1 MSKQIIGKFLQF
13 PLALIQKTSLH
24 TAAVYAALNDLIQIA
39 VSKNQVDALGVNYIC
54 SKVSEIAEMLNIS
67 KSTVSKSMN
76 ELENLSLILRKRRGC
91 GQSNAIYVFSLE
103 SIELS
108 PIPFVKVDKYL
119 LAEYKDMNL
128 GAKILYGICAGVD
141 SSCLARAYAA
151 KLLNV
156 SERTVSNYFAE
167 LKTAGLIVKVRRG
180 MNVCDKLFVNPIIEL
195 VESSSSKVQAY
206 LLERDAIVATD
217 YNARCNARC

>member
-13 PLALIQKTSLH
+13 SIALIEKTSIH

-39 VSKNQVDALGVNYIC
+39 INKNQVDALGVNYVC
-54 SKVSEIAEMLNIS
+54 SKVSEIAQMLNIS
-67 KSTVSKSMN
+67 KSTVSKSLS
-76 ELENLSLILRKRRGC
+76 ELEVMNLIFRKRRGC

-119 LAEYKDMNL
+119 LAEYKEMNL

-141 SSCLARAYAA
+141 SGYLARAYAA

-156 SERTVSNYFAE
+156 SERTISNYFSE
-167 LKTAGLIVKVRRG
+167 LKTAGLIVKIRRG
-180 MNVCDKLFVNPIIEL
+180 MNICDKLFVNPVIEL
-195 VESSSSKVQAY
+195 VESSASKVQSY

-217 YNARCNARC
+217 YNARC